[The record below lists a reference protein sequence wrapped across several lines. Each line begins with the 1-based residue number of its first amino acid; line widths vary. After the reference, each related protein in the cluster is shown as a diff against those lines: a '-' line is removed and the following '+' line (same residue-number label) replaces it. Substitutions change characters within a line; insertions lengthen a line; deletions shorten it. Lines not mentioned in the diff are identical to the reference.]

1 MARYLGDDDFA
12 GECRDLYERG
22 SAWTDAHLFNGDY
35 YEHEIQTPRSA
46 EDIAEGL
53 TVGMG
58 PKDLSNPDYQL
69 GPGCLVDQ
77 LVGQYMAHVCGLG
90 YLADAGKVLRSHES
104 ILAYNRLEGFQRH
117 TNVMRSYVLGD
128 ESALLMASYPK
139 DRPDNPFSYF
149 TEVMTGFEYTAA
161 IGMIYEGM
169 VDEGLSCIRDIRN
182 RYDGR
187 RRNPF
192 DEAECGHHYARAM
205 AAWAA
210 QLALTGFHYS
220 AVTKTMALTDQPGR
234 YFWSTGYAWGMCVVS
249 RNGVGLQ
256 AELSV
261 LHGALRLSRLR
272 LGDSGEAAFDPILEM
287 TAGEE
292 QTVLVQG

>member
-1 MARYLGDDDFA
+1 
-12 GECRDLYERG
+12 
-22 SAWTDAHLFNGDY
+22 
-35 YEHEIQTPRSA
+35 
-46 EDIAEGL
+46 
-53 TVGMG
+53 MG

-69 GPGCLVDQ
+69 GSGCLVDQ

-90 YLADAGKVLRSHES
+90 YLADAGKVRKSHES
-104 ILAYNRLEGFQRH
+104 ILEYNRLEGFQGH

-161 IGMIYEGM
+161 IGMIFEGM
-169 VDEGLSCIRDIRN
+169 VDEGLACMRDVRD

-210 QLALTGFHYS
+210 HLALTGFQYS
-220 AVTKTMALTDQPGR
+220 AVTKTMALTDRPGR
-234 YFWSTGYAWGMCVVS
+234 YFWSTGYAWGTCVVS
-249 RNGVGLQ
+249 HNGEGLK

-272 LGDSGEAAFDPILEM
+272 LGDSGEAAFDPMLEM
-287 TAGEE
+287 AAGKE
-292 QTVLVQG
+292 QTVLIQA